1 MTGRGGLCYTPIMD
15 NVEEILTRG
24 VANIIPGKEELKKKL
39 ESGDKLNIYLGIDPT
54 APRIH
59 LGHAVPLR
67 KLQLLAE
74 LGHNVTLLIGDFT
87 ALVGDTSDKESERP
101 ILTEEEIQNNL
112 QTYKTQAEKVLN
124 FSKIQIKHNSEWLST
139 LTYKDVLRLKQHFS
153 LNDFITRELIKKR
166 LDQGK
171 RIRFDETEYPVMQGY
186 DSYYLDTDI
195 QLGAT
200 DQTFNMQAGRTLQKA
215 LRNKESF
222 VIANTYLDGTDGRK
236 MSKSWGNA
244 IWLDDTANDMY
255 AKVMAIKD
263 DLIIQYFTL
272 ATNVPLDEVKKIEE
286 ALKNGDHPMP
296 IKKQL
301 AQAIVSELYSKEDAD
316 KAAHAFESL
325 VQKDELPEDIPTV
338 ELATADKTLADVLVE
353 TQLASSKNEAKRL
366 IEQGGVKV
374 GESVIKDALHS
385 FSELHKESETL
396 IQVGKRRFLKI
407 KTV

>member
-1 MTGRGGLCYTPIMD
+1 MD
-15 NVEEILTRG
+15 KVEEILTRG
-24 VANIIPGKEELKKKL
+24 VANIIPGKDELKNKL
-39 ESGDKLNIYLGIDPT
+39 KSGDKLNIYLGIDPT
-54 APRIH
+54 APHIH

-74 LGHNVTLLIGDFT
+74 MGHNVTLLIGDFT

-101 ILTEEEIQNNL
+101 ILTEEEIQQNL
-112 QTYKTQAEKVLN
+112 QTYKSQAEKILD
-124 FSKIQIKHNSEWLST
+124 FSKIQIRHNSEWLSS
-139 LTYKDVLRLKQHFS
+139 LTYKDVLKLKRHFS

-215 LRNKESF
+215 LRNKESYI
-222 VIANTYLDGTDGRK
+222 IANGYLDGTDGRK

-244 IWLDDTANDMY
+244 IWLDDSSTDMY

-272 ATNVPLDEVKKIEE
+272 ATSISSEDIQKIDEE
-286 ALKNGDHPMP
+286 LKNGGHPMQ
-296 IKKQL
+296 IKKKL
-301 AQAIVSELYSKEDAD
+301 AHQIVSELYSEEEAT
-316 KAAHAFESL
+316 KAAQAFENV
-325 VQKDELPEDIPTV
+325 VQKDE
-338 ELATADKTLADVLVE
+338 K
-353 TQLASSKNEAKRL
+353 
-366 IEQGGVKV
+366 
-374 GESVIKDALHS
+374 SV
-385 FSELHKESETL
+385 
-396 IQVGKRRFLKI
+396 
-407 KTV
+407 